1 MIKEETAHPRR
12 DLGKNIADVDFP
24 IVVGFDGTSV
34 IAYTSDELDDILD
47 TAGNDPYSLNSLADL
62 EPEDVPAGAN
72 IEQYSEGKTMKISKR
87 QLKRIIKEEKA
98 ALIRE
103 SVADMTSFSDAVE
116 NSASNLSNMFA
127 DDMETLFL
135 EDPGMFQGRS
145 TKDEWSDQVSLA
157 TDQLNKLLN
166 EEIRKAIESIE
177 TNLHDGQY
185 HQPRSRNRPR

>member
-62 EPEDVPAGAN
+62 EPEDVPAGVN

-103 SVADMTSFSDAVE
+103 SVADMTPFSDAVE

-157 TDQLNKLLN
+157 TDQLNELLN